1 MVATTS
7 PEEAQPEDRARM
19 IEEAAYYRFLQRG
32 LIDGNDVNDWLAAE
46 AEIDG
51 CRRQADRLTRDAV
64 GGPRF
69 CRGASA
75 NSALGNPPLRN
86 GLVELPGRTH
96 TEVRG

>member
-1 MVATTS
+1 MVETTS

-64 GGPRF
+64 GGSRF
-69 CRGASA
+69 FRVARADCV
-75 NSALGNPPLRN
+75 LGHRALRN